1 MPWFYLCEFL
11 DFLAHFSC
19 EEFFVNLLSFARN
32 CINIYKNFRNNKT
45 HSVFFYLSLLKPL
58 FCYLFANVVILYLAY
73 SFVTSGPLLVHRVR
87 TLKHHTRAAMHPP
100 LILSGSKQ
108 SCKIMLSTKWR
119 RNFFTKNEYKFMSS
133 MPGRGNSIENI
144 SPDSLWS

>member
-1 MPWFYLCEFL
+1 MVLLMWFSW
-11 DFLAHFSC
+11 FSC
-19 EEFFVNLLSFARN
+19 PFFLWGILCQFVVFCKKLHQYLP
-32 CINIYKNFRNNKT
+32 NFSYNNET

-73 SFVTSGPLLVHRVR
+73 SFVTSGPLLVYRVR
-87 TLKHHTRAAMHPP
+87 TFKHHTHRHASP

-119 RNFFTKNEYKFMSS
+119 RHFFTKNEYKFMSS